1 MKRLAICLA
10 LAMCPQSAWAQS
22 QELPGVLPAVTL
34 APAHPEAAPVAL
46 DPITVVKTFY
56 PLRAEAREL
65 PFSARLQR
73 LLEAADLNSKRLN
86 APVAGLDFAFQVNAQ
101 NTEDGYEK
109 TLKFSPRRND
119 GKRTRVRVSLRNYR
133 NVQLAFDMVF
143 ENGRWLVDDV
153 SSIREPRWV
162 LSRLFL
168 IGAREK

>member
-10 LAMCPQSAWAQS
+10 LAICPQLAMPQLAM
-22 QELPGVLPAVTL
+22 PPAVTP
-34 APAHPEAAPVAL
+34 APPAVTEAAQAL
-46 DPITVVKTFY
+46 ADPIAVVKTFY
-56 PLRAEAREL
+56 PPRADAREL

-73 LLEAADLNSKRLN
+73 LLEAADVNSKRLN

-101 NTEDGYEK
+101 DSEDGYEK

-153 SSIREPRWV
+153 RSIREPRWV
-162 LSRLFL
+162 LSRLY
-168 IGAREK
+168 INGARDK